1 MRHSRT
7 SHLWGLWAFR
17 RVNSWTWEGSKGS
30 ASGGYG
36 EQPLLSLKNPLGM
49 PPFGNQESISHCVQH
64 CKRLHLPAPC
74 HRSGT
79 QCGFFIWEQM
89 WWRVG
94 SGREWLWGQLN
105 PISNLMFAVGHM
117 FIKWM
122 EGKVIFT
129 ISAISLSTLPPP
141 LFGPVHAIWICK
153 SQTHHT
159 LARYQEAVTLQSLKA
174 LWWQFW
180 KIPS

>member
-1 MRHSRT
+1 MELSVVSSFESRCD
-7 SHLWGLWAFR
+7 
-17 RVNSWTWEGSKGS
+17 
-30 ASGGYG
+30 G
-36 EQPLLSLKNPLGM
+36 ELAQA
-49 PPFGNQESISHCVQH
+49 ESD
-64 CKRLHLPAPC
+64 
-74 HRSGT
+74 
-79 QCGFFIWEQM
+79 
-89 WWRVG
+89 
-94 SGREWLWGQLN
+94 WGQLN

-122 EGKVIFT
+122 EGKVICT